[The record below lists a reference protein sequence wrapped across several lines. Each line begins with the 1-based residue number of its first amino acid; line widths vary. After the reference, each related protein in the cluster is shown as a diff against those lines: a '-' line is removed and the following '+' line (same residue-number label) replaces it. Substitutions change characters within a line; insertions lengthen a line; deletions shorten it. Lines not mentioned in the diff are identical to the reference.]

1 MHAARIWYLDYW
13 NTTRLPTQS
22 ELLTTLLGLK
32 AVVPRFLT
40 PLLFVLVLDS
50 PRISS
55 PILSCSV
62 ASLAGWLRG
71 YSILFCSLS
80 TDHCSRHVSH
90 SCLS

>member
-55 PILSCSV
+55 PILSCPV
-62 ASLAGWLRG
+62 ASLAGCVA
-71 YSILFCSLS
+71 ILFCSVRLVP
-80 TDHCSRHVSH
+80 TIALAMSRI
-90 SCLS
+90 LA